1 MVKSI
6 INKTN
11 DDLGLN
17 IVLSP
22 KNILRKIE
30 IKKAIEHFK
39 SQFDSVLS
47 KDFSSEVDIRLNF
60 NNTIAGNAILSQSA
74 EKKVIHINVNR
85 FYSTDGT
92 FLEEN
97 LIRTLNHEYL
107 HYLDYKANEKY
118 NAKEAFSEEVRVNKN
133 EVILNFQKSI
143 LFGEIY
149 DSSNNMYNI
158 NDFDNA
164 LFTNILL
171 DLVKNDEEF
180 SLIDDTKI
188 NQLMTMQSTS
198 FSTFMNHYENKI
210 FQEKIDNI
218 TSKIMEEV
226 ADTKSVAFDFFDNLA
241 KNIDNILLNNGYQTI
256 MQKLENKTIAKTID
270 HDIVINNFIELCGN
284 DMPFSGKNETIFHL
298 RNLFYTRTLD
308 FYNESPSK
316 NYLRVF
322 AQKPLLWYTGEASEK
337 LSFSG
342 DKNASVFIHD
352 YFDLV
357 MNNNINKQYA
367 GKRTDR
373 NSIVSISD
381 LCMRNVR
388 NFIDKNTDALKLKER
403 VEKNRKFKF

>member
-1 MVKSI
+1 MSKSI
-6 INKTN
+6 INKTE
-11 DDLGLN
+11 DDLSLK

-22 KNILRKIE
+22 KNILRKME
-30 IKKAIEHFK
+30 IKKVIEKFK
-39 SQFDSVLS
+39 SQFDTVLS
-47 KDFSSEVDIRLNF
+47 KDFSSEVKIKLNF

-92 FLEEN
+92 FLEDN

-118 NAKEAFSEEVRVNKN
+118 NAKEAFSEDVRAKKN
-133 EVILNFQKSI
+133 EVMLSFQKSI
-143 LFGEIY
+143 LFGELY
-149 DSSNNMYNI
+149 NSDNNMYNM

-164 LFTNILL
+164 LFTNMLV
-171 DLVKNDEEF
+171 DLFKNDEAF
-180 SLIDDTKI
+180 SLIDDTQIK
-188 NQLMTMQSTS
+188 QLITMQSSSFTS
-198 FSTFMNHYENKI
+198 FMNHYENKI
-210 FQEKIDNI
+210 FEENIDNI
-218 TSKIMEEV
+218 TNKIMEEIT
-226 ADTKSVAFDFFDNLA
+226 DNNSVAFSFFDNLA
-241 KNIDNILLNNGYQTI
+241 RNINNIILKNDYQTI
-256 MQKLENKTIAKTID
+256 MQKLKDKTIVKTID

-308 FYNESPSK
+308 FYNESPNK

-322 AQKPLLWYTGEASEK
+322 AQKPPLWYTGQASEK

-342 DKNASVFIHD
+342 DKNATSFIHD

-357 MNNNINKQYA
+357 INNNVNKSYA
-367 GKRTDR
+367 AKRTDR

-388 NFIDKNTDALKLKER
+388 TFIDKNTDQLKLKER